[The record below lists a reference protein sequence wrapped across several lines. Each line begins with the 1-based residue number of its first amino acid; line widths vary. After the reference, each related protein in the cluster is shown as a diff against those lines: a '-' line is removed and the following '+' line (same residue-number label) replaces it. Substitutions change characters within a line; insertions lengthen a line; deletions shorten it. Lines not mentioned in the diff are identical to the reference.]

1 MSTAKQIL
9 GQVLE
14 LAEPDRSELAIA
26 LLDMLDGTDPDGDMT
41 REEFRGEMV
50 RRAEA
55 ALANPNLGGD
65 WESLRRE
72 LLRDPRT

>member
-14 LAEPDRSELAIA
+14 LAEPGRSELAIA
-26 LLDMLDGTDPDGDMT
+26 ILDMLDGPDPDADMT
-41 REEFRGEMV
+41 AEEFRGDMV

-55 ALANPNLGGD
+55 ALANPNLGSD

-72 LLRDPRT
+72 IL